1 MRVKRET
8 IFQIAA
14 ALFLVAAFVHL
25 RGLLAAAGNPSLA
38 AFHGIFVAIDPLAA
52 MMLLRRPPWFPYA
65 FAVLTVQQIYSH
77 GLEALT
83 AWRDAARID
92 VISIFIVVA
101 MPILL
106 VLLVYDAVHR
116 RAQSR

>member
-1 MRVKRET
+1 MLMKREK

-25 RGLLAAAGNPSLA
+25 RGLLASAGNPSLA
-38 AFHGIFVAIDPLAA
+38 AFHGTFVAIDPLTA
-52 MMLLRRPPWFPYA
+52 MMLLRRPTWFPYA